1 MSLDG
6 AAESVET
13 VESRA
18 LLALA
23 AGDREQA
30 ATLMLREHGPE
41 VSRFLAALHRDP
53 DDAAEVFSAFAE
65 ALWKSVASFEGRS
78 SVRTWMFAVAR
89 RVSLR
94 YRRDERRRRKRF
106 QPLPE
111 GSALLAVEAQL
122 RTATL
127 SFLKTER
134 RSKLTALRESLPVED
149 QMLLMLRVDRKLA
162 WNELAV
168 VLSEAEGDDDVRA
181 ALAEDAQKREAAR
194 LRKKFQLLKERL
206 RELGRRE
213 GLIGGDDTQ

>member
-1 MSLDG
+1 MSLEG
-6 AAESVET
+6 AAQSVDS

-23 AGDREQA
+23 AGDRERA
-30 ATLMLREHGPE
+30 ATLMLREHGQE

-65 ALWKSVASFEGRS
+65 ALWRSIATFEARS

-94 YRRDERRRRKRF
+94 YRRDESRRRRRF
-106 QPLPE
+106 EPLPD
-111 GSALLAVEAQL
+111 GSALLAMEAKL
-122 RTATL
+122 RTETL

-149 QMLLMLRVDRKLA
+149 QMLLMLRIDRKLA
-162 WNELAV
+162 WSELAV
-168 VLSEAEGDDDVRA
+168 VLSEAGSDDDMSA

-213 GLIGGDDTQ
+213 GLIGGDDG

>member
-1 MSLDG
+1 MSLEG
-6 AAESVET
+6 AAETAESVEA
-13 VESRA
+13 RA

-23 AGDREQA
+23 AGDRESA
-30 ATLMLREHGPE
+30 TTLMLREHGQE

-65 ALWKSVASFEGRS
+65 ALWRSVSTFAGRS

-106 QPLPE
+106 EPLPD
-111 GSALLAVEAQL
+111 GSALLAMEAQL

-134 RSKLTALRESLPVED
+134 RTKLAALRESLPVED

-162 WNELAV
+162 WNDLALV
-168 VLSEAEGDDDVRA
+168 MSEGADDAKEALTEEG
-181 ALAEDAQKREAAR
+181 QKREAAR
-194 LRKKFQLLKERL
+194 LRKRFQVLKDRL
-206 RELGRRE
+206 REIGRRE
-213 GLIGGDDTQ
+213 GLIDGDDDPRP